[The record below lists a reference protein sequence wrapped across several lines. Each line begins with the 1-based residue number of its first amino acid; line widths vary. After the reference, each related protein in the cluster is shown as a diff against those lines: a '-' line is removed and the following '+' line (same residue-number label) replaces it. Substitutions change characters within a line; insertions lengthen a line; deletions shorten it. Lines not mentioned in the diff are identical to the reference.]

1 MTPTLGLSWTQLIE
15 QIKIGKIDILPSVVK
30 TPERSNFLVFTEAYI
45 TLHLVVATHINSAF
59 LTDLDDLEGKVVGIE
74 RSTPAK
80 GLLQENHSGL
90 RLLEVDDARHGMLLL
105 QQRKIDAFIHNLGV
119 IQYLLNTDDF
129 ENIRVAAYTPYK
141 LEIAIG
147 VRADTG

>member
-1 MTPTLGLSWTQLIE
+1 LALDLTPTLGLSWTQLIE

-45 TLHLVVATHINSAF
+45 TLHLVVATHINSGF

-80 GLLQENHSGL
+80 GLL
-90 RLLEVDDARHGMLLL
+90 
-105 QQRKIDAFIHNLGV
+105 
-119 IQYLLNTDDF
+119 
-129 ENIRVAAYTPYK
+129 
-141 LEIAIG
+141 
-147 VRADTG
+147 

>member
-1 MTPTLGLSWTQLIE
+1 
-15 QIKIGKIDILPSVVK
+15 
-30 TPERSNFLVFTEAYI
+30 
-45 TLHLVVATHINSAF
+45 
-59 LTDLDDLEGKVVGIE
+59 
-74 RSTPAK
+74 
-80 GLLQENHSGL
+80 
-90 RLLEVDDARHGMLLL
+90 
-105 QQRKIDAFIHNLGV
+105 LGV